1 MTAQNTASPLPALPV
16 GEPQLHSLQQA
27 VAGYNQN
34 QLYWASGYLA
44 GLAAGS
50 GALPVAAPAAET
62 VEAPTITILYGS
74 QTGNGRRVAETL
86 EREAAARGLAA
97 TTVGMSDYPAARL
110 KQEKLLLLVVSTHG
124 EGDPPDD
131 AIALHEFLGSR
142 RARGLDALRFAVL
155 ALGDS
160 SYEHFCQTGRDFD
173 RRLAA
178 AGAKRLLDVVECD
191 VDFDEPAAAWSTSAL
206 DSAAE
211 LVEALQPSP
220 TAAGPVL
227 RAVPAAPRWTR
238 EHPYPAEALA
248 IQPIVGRD
256 STKTVLHVELS
267 LADSGLDY
275 QPGDAVGVVAP
286 NPDWLV
292 DDLLQAAGLD
302 GAEPVADGDL
312 REALARRYEITTLN
326 RRFLDAWT
334 AHTGAAAL
342 EAVLAAGGS
351 ALRDW
356 MWRHQIVDVLRQ
368 YPADVPPDTLL
379 GMLRKMPPRLYSIAS
394 AQDAVGEEVHLT
406 VAEVAYHAWEREHWG
421 STSSWLARAVE
432 EGGEVPVFIEP
443 NERFR
448 LPADPETP
456 IIMIGPGTG
465 VAPFRGFMQ
474 AREAAGATGRN
485 WLFFGDRNF
494 QSDFLYQAE
503 WLRYRKQGLLTKLD
517 VAFSRDGPEKRYVQ
531 HVMAE
536 RASELYA
543 WLEEGAVIY
552 VCGDAERMAPDVDAE
567 LTRIIAAES
576 GSDQETAAERLL
588 GLRKDGR
595 YLRDVY

>member
-1 MTAQNTASPLPALPV
+1 
-16 GEPQLHSLQQA
+16 
-27 VAGYNQN
+27 
-34 QLYWASGYLA
+34 
-44 GLAAGS
+44 
-50 GALPVAAPAAET
+50 
-62 VEAPTITILYGS
+62 
-74 QTGNGRRVAETL
+74 
-86 EREAAARGLAA
+86 
-97 TTVGMSDYPAARL
+97 
-110 KQEKLLLLVVSTHG
+110 
-124 EGDPPDD
+124 
-131 AIALHEFLGSR
+131 
-142 RARGLDALRFAVL
+142 
-155 ALGDS
+155 
-160 SYEHFCQTGRDFD
+160 
-173 RRLAA
+173 
-178 AGAKRLLDVVECD
+178 
-191 VDFDEPAAAWSTSAL
+191 
-206 DSAAE
+206 
-211 LVEALQPSP
+211 
-220 TAAGPVL
+220 
-227 RAVPAAPRWTR
+227 
-238 EHPYPAEALA
+238 
-248 IQPIVGRD
+248 
-256 STKTVLHVELS
+256 
-267 LADSGLDY
+267 
-275 QPGDAVGVVAP
+275 
-286 NPDWLV
+286 
-292 DDLLQAAGLD
+292 
-302 GAEPVADGDL
+302 
-312 REALARRYEITTLN
+312 
-326 RRFLDAWT
+326 
-334 AHTGAAAL
+334 
-342 EAVLAAGGS
+342 
-351 ALRDW
+351 
-356 MWRHQIVDVLRQ
+356 
-368 YPADVPPDTLL
+368 
-379 GMLRKMPPRLYSIAS
+379 MLRKMPPRLYSIAS

-543 WLEEGAVIY
+543 WLEDGAVIY